1 MTPLAVEMLRDIDK
15 DTVPFRLNFDDT
27 LKEPD
32 MLPASFPNLLVN
44 GASGIAVGLAT
55 NIPPHNLREIIEATA
70 AQIDNPDISLDEL
83 MKLVP
88 GPDFPTGG
96 VLIDTPELRAAY
108 ETGRGKLTLRARTH
122 IEDGPAGRKLIVITE
137 IPYQVNKA
145 AMLEKILKLSEEKKA
160 ALGCIYDIRD
170 ESDRTG
176 MRAVIELKKD
186 TDAEKVLSY
195 LLKYCDLQITFGV
208 NLVAIADGKPRQLSL
223 RRAIG

>member
-1 MTPLAVEMLRDIDK
+1 M
-15 DTVPFRLNFDDT
+15 
-27 LKEPD
+27 
-32 MLPASFPNLLVN
+32 
-44 GASGIAVGLAT
+44 
-55 NIPPHNLREIIEATA
+55 
-70 AQIDNPDISLDEL
+70 
-83 MKLVP
+83 
-88 GPDFPTGG
+88 
-96 VLIDTPELRAAY
+96 LIDTPELRAAY

-195 LLKYCDLQITFGV
+195 LLKYSDLQITFGV
-208 NLVAIADGKPRQLSL
+208 NLVAIADGQAAPALAPARHRLLHPPPQKRRGPRAPATSWTA
-223 RRAIG
+223 RSPAPTSSKA

>member
-1 MTPLAVEMLRDIDK
+1 MSVSYTHLDVYKRQELAIGPDTPHRKCARIVGDCLGKYHPHGDSSVYEALVRMAQDFSMRAPLVDGHGNFGSVDGDGAAAMRYTEARMTPLAVEMLRDIDK

-96 VLIDTPELRAAY
+96 VLIDTPELRASYAVSY
-108 ETGRGKLTLRARTH
+108 THLDVYKRQASRCRTASTSRLAR
-122 IEDGPAGRKLIVITE
+122 
-137 IPYQVNKA
+137 
-145 AMLEKILKLSEEKKA
+145 S
-160 ALGCIYDIRD
+160 
-170 ESDRTG
+170 
-176 MRAVIELKKD
+176 
-186 TDAEKVLSY
+186 
-195 LLKYCDLQITFGV
+195 
-208 NLVAIADGKPRQLSL
+208 
-223 RRAIG
+223 

>member
-1 MTPLAVEMLRDIDK
+1 
-15 DTVPFRLNFDDT
+15 
-27 LKEPD
+27 
-32 MLPASFPNLLVN
+32 
-44 GASGIAVGLAT
+44 
-55 NIPPHNLREIIEATA
+55 
-70 AQIDNPDISLDEL
+70 

-195 LLKYCDLQITFGV
+195 LLKYSDLQITFGV
-208 NLVAIADGKPRQLSL
+208 NLWPSPTAS
-223 RRAIG
+223 RASSRSGAPSATTSATAKTS